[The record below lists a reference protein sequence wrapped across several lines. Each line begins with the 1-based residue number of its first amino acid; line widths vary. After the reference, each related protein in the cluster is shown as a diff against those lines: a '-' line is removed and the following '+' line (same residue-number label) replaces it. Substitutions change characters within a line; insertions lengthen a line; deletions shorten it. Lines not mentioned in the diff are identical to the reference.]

1 MLIAPLLNAV
11 RDTGKKSRSHE
22 VTKSQDAVAVADAD
36 KKNGEAHRATYYI
49 PKSLHRRLKAYAS
62 GRGESPSDIV
72 AGLIE
77 DFFAAAEAE
86 EVRTQVPAGK

>member
-1 MLIAPLLNAV
+1 VAKAKGLSAV
-11 RDTGKKSRSHE
+11 RDTALRPTARSQE
-22 VTKSQDAVAVADAD
+22 VTKSQDSVAIADAD
-36 KKNGEAHRATYYI
+36 LKNSEADRATYYI

-77 DFFAAAEAE
+77 DFLKAN
-86 EVRTQVPAGK
+86 PL